1 MTEENQEQIEN
12 PPQIDDEIPA
22 SLPEEPKGKPSQ
34 KAGIILLLVIAILAI
49 LAAIGLVW
57 AKKPAPRQI
66 QGSVDADEI
75 NIGTKT
81 LSRVDK
87 VMVEEG
93 QMVQA
98 GQLVAILSNPEI
110 NSMQKQA
117 DAALQTALANE
128 ALVINGNRPEDI
140 ASIYAAWKAADAAAE
155 LARKSSSRADNLLRE
170 GVIAQQRAD
179 EAHAARDSA
188 AMNAEALKQQYLKAK
203 AGSRSETK
211 SIADAQVK
219 IAQASKETASSFNKE
234 TMLYAPIDG
243 EISHKL
249 SMPGE
254 IVAPAVPILQLVD
267 ISHLKIIINIKEDD
281 YKGVQKDKI
290 IYGDIPALGIK
301 NAPFKIAYIAPQ
313 GDFATWRATRQTS
326 GYDIRTF
333 EIHLVPTQ
341 KLKDLRPGMSVLFNW
356 PQ

>member
-1 MTEENQEQIEN
+1 MTEETQEQIADA
-12 PPQIDDEIPA
+12 PQIDAETPA
-22 SLPEEPKGKPSQ
+22 ASIEEPKVKSPK
-34 KAGIILLLVIAILAI
+34 KAGIILLVVIIILAL
-49 LAAIGLVW
+49 LAAVGLVW

-81 LSRVDK
+81 LSRIDK
-87 VMVEEG
+87 LMVEEG
-93 QMVQA
+93 QMVQQ
-98 GQLVAILSNPEI
+98 GQLLAILSNPEI

-128 ALVINGNRPEDI
+128 AMATNGNRPEDI
-140 ASIYAAWKAADAAAE
+140 ASVYAAWKAADAASE
-155 LARKSSSRADNLLRE
+155 LARKSSVRADNLLRE

-179 EAHAARDSA
+179 EAHAARDAA
-188 AMNAEALKQQYLKAK
+188 AMNAEALRQQYIKAK
-203 AGSRSETK
+203 AGTRSEMKT
-211 SIADAQVK
+211 IADAQVK
-219 IAQASKETASSFNKE
+219 IAQASKESANSFNNE
-234 TMLYAPIDG
+234 TMLYAPIAG

-249 SMPGE
+249 AMPGE
-254 IVAPAVPILQLVD
+254 IVAPAVPVLQIVD
-267 ISHLKIIINIKEDD
+267 INHLKIIINIREDD

-290 IYGDIPALGIK
+290 IHGDIPALGIK
-301 NAPFKIAYIAPQ
+301 NAPFKISYIAPQ

-333 EIHLVPTQ
+333 EIHLEPTQ